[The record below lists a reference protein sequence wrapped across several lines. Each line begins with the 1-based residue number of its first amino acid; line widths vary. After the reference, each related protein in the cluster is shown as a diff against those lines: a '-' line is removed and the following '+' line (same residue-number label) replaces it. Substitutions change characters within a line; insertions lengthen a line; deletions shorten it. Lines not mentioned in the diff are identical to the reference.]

1 MNVDAS
7 TVENEIWDLIEQD
20 PDLDEDVALMVAA
33 ALRSDDELT
42 AQFGEDAPQVTRP
55 APVAAA
61 QTTPVTAYIRSV
73 TARGFRGIGPESTL
87 ELNPFPGITVVSGR
101 NGSGKSSFAEA
112 VEFALT
118 GTSYRWKERS
128 KHWQDSWRNIHQ
140 DDDAAV
146 TVRFALVRDD
156 GKHATDLI
164 VAASWNDGDGLYDAK
179 LWAQVH
185 GEPATDVAGLGWA
198 QPLDIYRPILS
209 YEEVGGV
216 FEEGQAA
223 FYDRINRLLA
233 LDQINDAEARL
244 AAALKELKKPAAE
257 AEQARKAMRAHLEN
271 ADDPRAAQVLAF
283 TKRRPFKVADAEA
296 AAVGTGSSAAQT
308 VSRLR
313 RIAAVELPTIAEVGA
328 LTAQLREALAAEADS
343 AGGLFD
349 ALSQRSTLLQAAI
362 DWQHDHDGETC
373 PVCGQGTLDAQWRE
387 QAQQQIAESR
397 QLLGEHQESQRAKH
411 AAQEGIRALIAKVPE
426 LPAPDG
432 EQLPAL
438 PGYVTARATLSALP
452 ADVAAWPD
460 HVDTAFLQIH
470 EAANVLT
477 NQARSRADELDDAW
491 AAVAGQILGWVEL
504 HRKAEHANEKLTRA
518 SAAQTWLRHASTTLR
533 ERRLAPIVERT
544 REIWARL
551 RQESDVDLGT
561 VALTGAGNRRR
572 VDVTGSIGDHDLGAM
587 SVMSQG
593 ELHALA
599 LALFIPRATA
609 DASPFRFL
617 ILDDPIQAMDPAKIE
632 GFLGELEE
640 LAKDRQVIVFS
651 HDDRLPTA
659 IRNASVPAEL
669 LSVKRSAGSVVTVT
683 TNETPAARYV
693 DDAIALIKDDGV
705 SDQVKKKA
713 LPGLYRLAVE
723 SAAKQVYFSKQ
734 ARLGVDPET
743 SESTW
748 SEHVRTKPRVALA
761 VYGDATGNIGG
772 WLAHRPHRGPSIR
785 FCAGT
790 VHDGTDDL
798 TMESIKR
805 LQLTVRDIL
814 AEAAP

>member
-1 MNVDAS
+1 MDAS
-7 TVENEIWDLIEQD
+7 TVENEIWELIDQD

-33 ALRSDDELT
+33 ALRSDGELT
-42 AQFGEDAPQVTRP
+42 AQLGDDAPTVTRP

-61 QTTPVTAYIRSV
+61 PMTPVTAYIRSV

-87 ELNPFPGITVVSGR
+87 QLNPFPGITVVSGR

-118 GTSYRWKERS
+118 GDSYRWKQRS
-128 KHWQDSWRNIHQ
+128 VHWRDSWRNIHQ
-140 DDDAAV
+140 DTDAAV

-156 GKHATDLI
+156 GKHATDLF

-185 GEPATDVAGLGWA
+185 GETATDVAGIGWA

-233 LDQINDAEARL
+233 LDQISDAEARL
-244 AAALKELKKPAAE
+244 TAAIKELKQPATAAE
-257 AEQARKAMRAHLEN
+257 SARRAMRAQLEN
-271 ADDPRAAQVLAF
+271 SDDPRATQVLTF
-283 TKRRPFKVADAEA
+283 TKRRPFKTTDAEA
-296 AAVGTGSSAAQT
+296 TAVGTGSSAAET
-308 VSRLR
+308 VSKLR
-313 RIAAVELPTIAEVGA
+313 QIAALDLPTIAEVTA
-328 LTAQLREALAAEADS
+328 LTTKLRHALTAEADS
-343 AGGLFD
+343 AGSLFD
-349 ALSQRSTLLQAAI
+349 ALSQRSNLLQAAI
-362 DWQHDHDGETC
+362 DWQHDHDGENC
-373 PVCGQGTLDAQWRE
+373 PVCGQGTLDAQWRA
-387 QAQQQIAESR
+387 QAQQEIAESA
-397 QLLGEHQESQRAKH
+397 QLLGEHQQSQRSKH
-411 AAQEGIRALIAKVPE
+411 GAQEGIRALIARVPE
-426 LPAPDG
+426 LSAPDG
-432 EQLPAL
+432 EQLSAL
-438 PGYVTARATLSALP
+438 AGYTTARSTLSALP
-452 ADVAAWPD
+452 TDVAAWPD
-460 HVDTAFLQIH
+460 HVDTAFLQVH
-470 EAANVLT
+470 EATVAVT
-477 NQARSRADELDDAW
+477 GQARSRADKLDDAW
-491 AAVAGQILGWVEL
+491 APLAGQVLGWVEQQ
-504 HRKAEHANEKLTRA
+504 RKAEHANARLTRA
-518 SAAQTWLRHASTTLR
+518 TAAQTWLRHASTTLR

-544 REIWARL
+544 RDIWSRL

-561 VALTGAGNRRR
+561 VTLTGAGNRRR
-572 VDVTGSIGDHDLGAM
+572 VDVGGSIGDRDLGAI

-609 DASPFRFL
+609 EASPFRFL

-659 IRNASVPAEL
+659 IRNASIPAEL
-669 LSVKRSAGSVVTVT
+669 LSVRRSAGSVVTVT
-683 TNETPAARYV
+683 TNTTPAARYV

-705 SDQVKKKA
+705 SDQVKKRA

-734 ARLGVDPET
+734 ARLGVAPET

-748 SEHVRTKPRVALA
+748 SEHLRTKPRVALA
-761 VYGDATGNIGG
+761 IHGDPTSSINS

-798 TMESIKR
+798 TMASIKR
-805 LQLTVRDIL
+805 LQLTVQDIL
-814 AEAAP
+814 AETTT

>member
-1 MNVDAS
+1 VDAS
-7 TVENEIWDLIEQD
+7 TVESEIWDLIGDD

-42 AQFGEDAPQVTRP
+42 AQLGDDAPQLTRP
-55 APVAAA
+55 APVATA

-118 GTSYRWKERS
+118 GDSYRWKQRS
-128 KHWQDSWRNIHQ
+128 VHWRDSWRNIHQ
-140 DDDAAV
+140 DTDAAV

-164 VAASWNDGDGLYDAK
+164 VAASWDDGAGLYDAK

-185 GEPATDVAGLGWA
+185 GEPATDVARLGWT

-233 LDQINDAEARL
+233 LDQVNDAEARL
-244 AAALKELKKPAAE
+244 AAVLKELKKPATA
-257 AEQARKAMRAHLEN
+257 AEQARKAMRAHLETS
-271 ADDPRAAQVLAF
+271 DDPRAAQVLAF
-283 TKRRPFKVADAEA
+283 TKRRPFKTANAEA
-296 AAVGTGSSAAQT
+296 TAVGTGSAAAET

-313 RIAAVELPTIAEVGA
+313 QIAAVELPTIAEVGA
-328 LTAQLREALAAEADS
+328 LTTQLREALTAEADS
-343 AGGLFD
+343 AGSLFD
-349 ALSQRSTLLQAAI
+349 ALSQRSNLLQAAI

-373 PVCGQGTLDAQWRE
+373 PVCGHGTLDAQWRE
-387 QAQQQIAESR
+387 QAQQEIAASA
-397 QLLGEHQESQRAKH
+397 QLLGQHQNLQQAKRS
-411 AAQEGIRALIAKVPE
+411 AQEGIRRLVTRVPD
-426 LPAPDG
+426 LTAPAG
-432 EQLPAL
+432 EDLPAL
-438 PGYVTARATLSALP
+438 TGYAAARSTLGALP
-452 ADVAAWPD
+452 ADVAEWPD
-460 HVDTAFLQIH
+460 HVDTAFLQIQD
-470 EAANVLT
+470 AATAVT
-477 NQARSRADELDDAW
+477 DQSRSRADELDDAW
-491 AAVAGQILGWVEL
+491 APLAGHILGWVEQQ
-504 HRKAEHANEKLTRA
+504 RKAERADTQKNRATHALEWLRRA
-518 SAAQTWLRHASTTLR
+518 SATLR
-533 ERRLAPIVERT
+533 DRRLAPIVERT
-544 REIWARL
+544 RDIWARL

-561 VALTGAGNRRR
+561 VSLTGAGNRRR
-572 VDVTGSIGDHDLGAM
+572 VDVTGSIGDHQLGAM

-609 DASPFRFL
+609 EASPFRFL

-659 IRNASVPAEL
+659 IRNASIPAEL
-669 LSVKRSAGSVVTVT
+669 LSVRRSAGSVVTVT
-683 TNETPAARYV
+683 TNTTAAARYV

-705 SDQVKKKA
+705 SDQVKKRA

-734 ARLGVDPET
+734 ARLGVAPET

-748 SEHVRTKPRVALA
+748 SEHLRTKPRVALA
-761 VYGDATGNIGG
+761 LYGDATRSIGG
-772 WLAHRPHRGPSIR
+772 WQSYRDYREPTMR
-785 FCAGT
+785 FCGGA
-790 VHDGTDDL
+790 VHEGTDDL

-805 LQLTVRDIL
+805 LERTVDDLRR
-814 AEAAP
+814 EGKT